1 MGLTDYKKKRNFKET
16 PEPTGA
22 KEKVADN
29 LVFVI
34 QRHKASHLHYD
45 FRLELDGV
53 LKSWAVP
60 KGPSLNSND
69 KRLAMMVED
78 HPYDYK
84 DFEGIIPEGN
94 YGGGIVEIWDNG
106 TYDAVDEKG
115 PQRVVTDYAKK
126 IKVLQ
131 TGLKAGNLKFK
142 LNGKK
147 LKGEFALVK
156 LKGREENSWLLIKH
170 RDEYSVSEPYNS
182 EEHTPKNSPINKWLA
197 EHPKKAKRSSKSK
210 AAEPEALVEE
220 AITPKK
226 AASKKKA
233 ETQAEPTLPEER
245 LRKLDDFIPA
255 MLAKESDKAFSD
267 ANWIYEIKWD
277 GYRAI
282 AELDNGKVKLYSRN
296 GNSFVYSYPVVFNEL
311 KGMDINAVLDG
322 EIVVMDEQGN
332 PSFQKLQHYEENKHL
347 PLLYYVFD
355 LLELNGKQLYDQP
368 LIERK
373 KLLQELLPP
382 SDVIKYSDHVE
393 ETGEEFFEVI
403 QDKNLEGIMAK
414 KADSHYYP
422 GKRTSEW
429 LKIKHHKSDEAII
442 CGFTAPRGGR
452 KYFGALVL
460 GIMKDGKLTYV
471 GHTGSGFDDK
481 LLKEVSAKLE
491 PLIQPNSPFE
501 ERVKTNQPVTWV
513 QPKYV
518 CELKFS
524 EWTNDGKMRH
534 PIFLRLREDKTIDD
548 ATTDDKK
555 VEPVKEEPTEKKKA
569 SKKPSARKAKQ
580 PTPEPEKIL
589 ESKQEDSKGEDPI
602 SKKAAT
608 KKAKQ
613 VAREPEEILESK
625 QEDSNEDEPV
635 KKKAAAKKTKEAS
648 QEEVSGVVDN
658 EKEKTY
664 KFGKAQV
671 KTTNR
676 TKVFF
681 PEEGVTKGDVIDYYD
696 RMADYILPY
705 LKDRPESLFR
715 TPNGIDKSGFFQKD
729 AAEEAPDFV
738 SRIRLYSDSANKDI
752 DYIICN
758 NKATLI
764 YMANLGCIEINPWH
778 STTKKL
784 DYPDYLIIDIDPS
797 ERNTFEHVIEAA
809 NVVKQ
814 ILDKAG
820 AASIPKISGATGL
833 HVYVPTGKQY
843 TYDQVKDFAYL
854 ICMLANEQLPEI
866 TTLERSLSKRSKDK
880 IYMDYLQN
888 RRGQTIA
895 CVYSLR
901 PKKGATVSTPLDWS
915 EVKPGLNPKD
925 FNIHTIEQ
933 RLKDKGD
940 LFGAVLKK
948 PIDLL
953 QCIQNLEG

>member
-1 MGLTDYKKKRNFKET
+1 
-16 PEPTGA
+16 
-22 KEKVADN
+22 
-29 LVFVI
+29 
-34 QRHKASHLHYD
+34 
-45 FRLELDGV
+45 
-53 LKSWAVP
+53 VP
-60 KGPSLNSND
+60 KGPSLNPID

-131 TGLKAGNLKFK
+131 AGLHAGNLKFK

-156 LKGREENSWLLIKH
+156 LKGREENSWLLVKH
-170 RDEYSVSEPYNS
+170 RDEYSVNEPYNS

-197 EHPKKAKRSSKSK
+197 EHPKKPKRSAKLK
-210 AAEPEALVEE
+210 AVEPEALVEE
-220 AITPKK
+220 AVTPKK
-226 AASKKKA
+226 AAPKKKA
-233 ETQAEPTLPEER
+233 EAEAEPTEPEER
-245 LRKLDDFIPA
+245 LKKLDDFIPA
-255 MLAKESDKAFSD
+255 MLAKESNKAFSD

-282 AELDNGKVKLYSRN
+282 AELDHGKVKLYSRN

-311 KGMDINAVLDG
+311 KSMPINAVLDG
-322 EIVVMDEQGN
+322 EIVVMDEEGN

-355 LLELNGKQLYDQP
+355 VLEMNGKQLYDQP

-373 KLLQELLPP
+373 KLLQELLPE
-382 SDVIKYSDHVE
+382 SDVVKYSDHVE

-403 QDKNLEGIMAK
+403 QEKNLEGIMAK

-422 GKRTSEW
+422 GKRTTEW

-491 PLIQPNSPFE
+491 PLIQDKSPFE

-555 VEPVKEEPTEKKKA
+555 AEPLKEEPAEKKKA
-569 SKKPSARKAKQ
+569 SKKPSV
-580 PTPEPEKIL
+580 
-589 ESKQEDSKGEDPI
+589 
-602 SKKAAT
+602 

-613 VAREPEEILESK
+613 ATPEPKEILESK
-625 QEDSNEDEPV
+625 QEDTKEEEPV
-635 KKKAAAKKTKEAS
+635 KKKAAAKKTKQTLQKVTS
-648 QEEVSGVVDN
+648 DVVEN

-681 PEEGVTKGDVIDYYD
+681 PEDGVTKGDVIDYYD

-738 SRIRLYSDSANKDI
+738 SRIKLYSDSANKDI

-778 STTKKL
+778 STTKDL
-784 DYPDYLIIDIDPS
+784 DNPDYLIIDIDPS
-797 ERNTFEHVIEAA
+797 EKNTFEHVIEAA

-820 AASIPKISGATGL
+820 AASIPKMSGATGL

-854 ICMLANEQLPEI
+854 ICMLANEQIPEI

-915 EVKPGLNPKD
+915 EVKPGLNPRD

-940 LFGAVLKK
+940 LFGDVLKK

>member
-1 MGLTDYKKKRNFKET
+1 MGLTEYKKKRNFKET
-16 PEPTGA
+16 PEPLGA
-22 KEKVADN
+22 KEKVEDK

-60 KGPSLNSND
+60 KGPSLNPID

-115 PQRVVTDYAKK
+115 PQRVVTDYEKK

-131 TGLKAGNLKFK
+131 AGLHAGNLKFK

-156 LKGREENSWLLIKH
+156 LKGREENSWLLVKH
-170 RDEYSVSEPYNS
+170 RDEYSVNESYNS
-182 EEHTPKNSPINKWLA
+182 EEHTPKHSPINKWLA
-197 EHPKKAKRSSKSK
+197 EHPKKPKRFAKLK
-210 AAEPEALVEE
+210 AAEPEALVEK
-220 AITPKK
+220 AVTPKK
-226 AASKKKA
+226 AAPKKKA
-233 ETQAEPTLPEER
+233 EAQAEPTAPEER
-245 LRKLDDFIPA
+245 LKKLDDFIPA

-311 KGMDINAVLDG
+311 KGMQINAVLDG
-322 EIVVMDEQGN
+322 EIVVMDEEGN
-332 PSFQKLQHYEENKHL
+332 PNFQKLQHYEENKHL
-347 PLLYYVFD
+347 PLLYHVFD
-355 LLELNGKQLYDQP
+355 VLEMNGKQLYDQP

-373 KLLQELLPP
+373 KLLQELLPE
-382 SDVIKYSDHVE
+382 SDIVKYSDHVE
-393 ETGEEFFEVI
+393 EAGEEFFEVI
-403 QDKNLEGIMAK
+403 QEKNLEGIMAK

-491 PLIQPNSPFE
+491 PLIQDKSPFE

-555 VEPVKEEPTEKKKA
+555 AEPESEETTEKKKT
-569 SKKPSARKAKQ
+569 SKKPSV
-580 PTPEPEKIL
+580 
-589 ESKQEDSKGEDPI
+589 
-602 SKKAAT
+602 

-613 VAREPEEILESK
+613 ATPEPEEILESK
-625 QEDSNEDEPV
+625 QEDIKEEEPI
-635 KKKAAAKKTKEAS
+635 KKKAAAKKTKQTS
-648 QEEVSGVVDN
+648 QQETPDVVEN

-681 PEEGVTKGDVIDYYD
+681 PEEGITKGDVIDYYD

-738 SRIRLYSDSANKDI
+738 SRVKLYSDSANKDI

-778 STTKKL
+778 STTKNL
-784 DYPDYLIIDIDPS
+784 DNPDYLIIDIDPS
-797 ERNTFEHVIEAA
+797 EKNTFEHVIEAA

-854 ICMLANEQLPEI
+854 ICMLANEQIPEI

-915 EVKPGLNPKD
+915 EIKPGLNPRD

-933 RLKDKGD
+933 RLKEKGD
-940 LFGAVLKK
+940 LFGDVLKK